1 MGRDWRDASLGELI
15 RLQRGHDLTDS
26 QRKPGEIPVMGSAGL
41 NGYHNTSKAK
51 GPGLVLGRS
60 GASFGR
66 VHYSISDYWPHN
78 TALYVTD
85 FLGNDELF
93 TFHFLRTIDFSSY
106 NSGSA
111 QPSLNRNH
119 IYLIP
124 VKIPPLPE
132 QKAIA
137 HILGSLDDKI
147 ELNRRMNATLEGM
160 AQALF
165 KSWFVDFD
173 PVIDNAIAAGNPI
186 PEELAERA
194 EVRRKALTDGT
205 ANREAAKQ
213 FPAAFQLTEEMGW
226 IPEGWEE
233 RSISECFQLIGGHS
247 FKSSGYVEGGRYGVV
262 TIKNVQEGKF
272 VEECTNR
279 ITVLPD
285 KMKDHCRLNAGDV
298 LLSLTGNVG
307 RVCIV
312 SEGSYV
318 LNQRVSKIVGIDGI
332 SESFAYFF
340 FRQGPFYEK
349 MIVIA
354 KGTAQQNL
362 SPIET
367 EKLKQVLPDNKT
379 IRSLSSGFDAI
390 FKKTEG
396 NTAENMTLQKLR
408 DTLLPKLISGELRI
422 LEADKI
428 AEEALV

>member
-1 MGRDWRDASLGELI
+1 MGGEWKDASLSELI
-15 RLQRGHDLTDS
+15 KLQRGHDLTDS
-26 QRKPGEIPVMGSAGL
+26 ERHPGEIPVMGSAGQ

-51 GPGLVLGRS
+51 GPGLVIGRS

-66 VHYSISDYWPHN
+66 VHFSETDYWPHN

-93 TFHFLRTIDFSSY
+93 TFHLLKTIDFSSY

-160 AQALF
+160 VQALF

-173 PVIDNAIAAGNPI
+173 PVIDNALAAGNLI

-194 EVRRKALTDGT
+194 EVRRQALADGT

-213 FPAAFQLTEEMGW
+213 FPAAFQLSEEMGW
-226 IPEGWEE
+226 IPEGWVV
-233 RSISECFQLIGGHS
+233 STIGDE
-247 FKSSGYVEGGRYGVV
+247 VTAVGGG
-262 TIKNVQEGKF
+262 TPSTANALFWNGTHPF
-272 VEECTNR
+272 CT
-279 ITVLPD
+279 P
-285 KMKDHCRLNAGDV
+285 KDM
-298 LLSLTGNVG
+298 S
-307 RVCIV
+307 
-312 SEGSYV
+312 
-318 LNQRVSKIVGIDGI
+318 
-332 SESFAYFF
+332 
-340 FRQGPFYEK
+340 
-349 MIVIA
+349 
-354 KGTAQQNL
+354 
-362 SPIET
+362 
-367 EKLKQVLPDNKT
+367 
-379 IRSLSSGFDAI
+379 SLSSLVLSDTERHLTDVGANKISSGILPEGTLLMSSRAPIGYLAI
-390 FKKTEG
+390 SEKPATVNQGIIALVKNDTYQPMFLLSWLRSNMEKIIERANGSTFLEISKKNFKPIPFLRPSEKVLTLFNIPANSIHRKIVNCVS
-396 NTAENMTLQKLR
+396 NTNYLTNLR

-422 LEADKI
+422 PAAEKLT
-428 AEEALV
+428 EEALA